1 MRAIRYIPGKVAIR
15 GPMLL
20 LTELIVLACGV
31 DAQTNDASGS
41 SLTGGTL
48 TSFKRHR
55 NSFDC
60 ESPKAANYNKIAHQ
74 LDPKWKVAKEMVG
87 RRLSQGEAK
96 RLLAKFE
103 LGHACPCGVG
113 AAPGLASIAS
123 RSFFL
128 SGQLLLG
135 NLSKTVVVVGNAPHD
150 RPGFLVR
157 HLIANRASFLCT
169 EAPMLRVPDG
179 RSGWHGQWTTKSS
192 LEQRSI

>member
-1 MRAIRYIPGKVAIR
+1 MRYEEIRRCHSIAAAGSRRDHGARQPYQLYWLIVMRAIRYIPGKVAIR

-103 LGHACPCGVG
+103 
-113 AAPGLASIAS
+113 
-123 RSFFL
+123 
-128 SGQLLLG
+128 
-135 NLSKTVVVVGNAPHD
+135 
-150 RPGFLVR
+150 
-157 HLIANRASFLCT
+157 
-169 EAPMLRVPDG
+169 
-179 RSGWHGQWTTKSS
+179 
-192 LEQRSI
+192 